1 MFTPQQVRIGCL
13 PLGGYRGNRGLGAKS
28 SDTEAVLMGS
38 QGADT
43 IPGGST
49 LAGFIKVAEGRMS
62 HMVDTTSHGSRIK
75 VSCDTV

>member
-1 MFTPQQVRIGCL
+1 
-13 PLGGYRGNRGLGAKS
+13 
-28 SDTEAVLMGS
+28 MGS